1 MASKQSNGK
10 PHGEKS
16 KETEIPDGEIRAAV
30 KPELSEQQS
39 EELQSQERLQRLT
52 GDREITEES
61 ELMTELSSKPEKNKP
76 KTVDTISVS
85 GAKEAE
91 EEKT

>member
-1 MASKQSNGK
+1 M
-10 PHGEKS
+10 
-16 KETEIPDGEIRAAV
+16 
-30 KPELSEQQS
+30 
-39 EELQSQERLQRLT
+39 T